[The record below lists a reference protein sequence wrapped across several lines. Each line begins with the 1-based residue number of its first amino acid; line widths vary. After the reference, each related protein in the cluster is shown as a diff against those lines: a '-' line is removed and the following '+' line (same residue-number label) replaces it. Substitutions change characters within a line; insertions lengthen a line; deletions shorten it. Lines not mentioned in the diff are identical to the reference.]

1 MEPHNS
7 TTLETNNT
15 SILSNESTNHTR
27 LDENN
32 IAYVSLN
39 GSDTSGD
46 GSNNNPYQSLDYAIN
61 HVGNNSTI
69 YLFDGS
75 YNINGLTIDKDLT
88 IKSINGNVVINGS
101 GKFIFNVKENSN
113 LLLES
118 VNMKV
123 PFIIGVI

>member
-1 MEPHNS
+1 MWIITLKARYSILLCIIFIITLSISGISVVNNNDNSSNYMEPHNS

-46 GSNNNPYQSLDYAIN
+46 GSNNDPYQSLD
-61 HVGNNSTI
+61 
-69 YLFDGS
+69 
-75 YNINGLTIDKDLT
+75 
-88 IKSINGNVVINGS
+88 
-101 GKFIFNVKENSN
+101 
-113 LLLES
+113 
-118 VNMKV
+118 
-123 PFIIGVI
+123 